1 MRIAVED
8 LSVTLAGRTV
18 VSGVHL
24 VAKEGEIAG
33 LVGPNGSGKSSLL
46 RTVYRHLKPS
56 AGRVLLAG
64 RELSGLT
71 PAQSARHI
79 GALPQERGG
88 DFELTVREVVA
99 MGRTPYKKAF
109 AGDDAEDHRLVDEAL
124 HRVGMADADH
134 RRFAQLS
141 GGERQR
147 VLLARALAQQPDV
160 LVLDEPT
167 NHLDVRHQVEL
178 LALLREQRRTTLVA
192 LHDLNAAAS
201 VCDRLHVLHRG
212 TLVASGTPRD
222 VLTAELLAEVF
233 GVRAAVVEHPLTGDP
248 LIAFDHRTPAAAPGG
263 LRGPGGLHGFG
274 GTDRTDRAGGGADR
288 PGAGTVPVHPDD
300 RAPVAALPLVG
311 AGTKRE
317 TGPGAKREPVPGAV
331 PEPAPRPDLEPGPAT
346 LPAPAEPQ
354 EVS

>member
-8 LSVTLAGRTV
+8 LSVSLAGRTV
-18 VSGVHL
+18 VAGVHL

-46 RTVYRHLKPS
+46 RTVYRHLRPS

-64 RELSGLT
+64 RELSELS

-99 MGRTPYKKAF
+99 MGRTPYKRAF
-109 AGDDAEDHRLVDEAL
+109 AKDDAEDHRLVAEAL
-124 HRVGMADADH
+124 TRVGMAHAPD
-134 RRFAQLS
+134 RGFAQLS

-212 TLVASGTPRD
+212 TLVASGEPRE

-233 GVRAAVVEHPLTGDP
+233 GVRAAVIEHPLTGDP
-248 LIAFDHRTPAAAPGG
+248 LIAFDHRAPVGAPDPGVPGPVAPPSGRGVGGAA
-263 LRGPGGLHGFG
+263 
-274 GTDRTDRAGGGADR
+274 GTRAGVIAPPPVKPVVTGV
-288 PGAGTVPVHPDD
+288 TVPT
-300 RAPVAALPLVG
+300 ALP
-311 AGTKRE
+311 T
-317 TGPGAKREPVPGAV
+317 PVSV
-331 PEPAPRPDLEPGPAT
+331 ER
-346 LPAPAEPQ
+346 Q